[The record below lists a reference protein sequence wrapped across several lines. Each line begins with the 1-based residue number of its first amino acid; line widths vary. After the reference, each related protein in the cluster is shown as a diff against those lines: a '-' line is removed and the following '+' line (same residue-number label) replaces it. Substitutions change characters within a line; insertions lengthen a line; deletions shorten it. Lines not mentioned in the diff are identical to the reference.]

1 MCIVPMGAMIL
12 LTKHGRWRYVQVIY
26 KDMIGFL
33 WLPTNISTDEV
44 LRRTSQEGNH
54 QPTLFI
60 QSVLQSIAIG
70 KLINEKTQYEQY
82 FDKSREYPWQGEL
95 HFYIVEYYL
104 STIKNSLCIFE
115 KYL

>member
-1 MCIVPMGAMIL
+1 MLKIGRFYQTTQNHNLLASDRAGPDTKHGGKVMCIVPMGAMVM

-33 WLPTNISTDEV
+33 WLPTNISTHEV

-60 QSVLQSIAIG
+60 QSALQTIARG
-70 KLINEKTQYEQY
+70 NFVK
-82 FDKSREYPWQGEL
+82 P
-95 HFYIVEYYL
+95 
-104 STIKNSLCIFE
+104 KNKRTSF
-115 KYL
+115 